1 MTVPGDSSLV
11 DVQRSQLIKTVVRAV
26 VSVVLLVVL
35 YYVVPIEHRPHQSI
49 ALRLILALA
58 VFSVVLAVEVNQ
70 IAKHDHPMLRAGVAM
85 ATVIPLFLVVFAW
98 IYLTMSTS
106 SVAAFGGHLTRTTSL
121 YFTVTVFSTVGFG
134 DITPKTDPARLVVT
148 VQMLADLAVLA
159 IVVRL
164 ILGAAA
170 RGMERLRASG
180 EE

>member
-1 MTVPGDSSLV
+1 MTLAGDSSPG
-11 DVQRSQLIKTVVRAV
+11 DFQRSHLVKTVVRAV
-26 VSVVLLVVL
+26 ASAVVLVVL
-35 YYVVPIEHRPHQSI
+35 YYVIPIEHRAHQSI
-49 ALRLILALA
+49 ALRLIVALA
-58 VFSVVLAVEVNQ
+58 VFSIVLAVEVRQ

-106 SVAAFGGHLTRTTSL
+106 SIAAFGQHLTRTSAL

-159 IVVRL
+159 VVVRL
-164 ILGAAA
+164 ILGAAT
-170 RGMERLRASG
+170 RGMARLRTSA
-180 EE
+180 E